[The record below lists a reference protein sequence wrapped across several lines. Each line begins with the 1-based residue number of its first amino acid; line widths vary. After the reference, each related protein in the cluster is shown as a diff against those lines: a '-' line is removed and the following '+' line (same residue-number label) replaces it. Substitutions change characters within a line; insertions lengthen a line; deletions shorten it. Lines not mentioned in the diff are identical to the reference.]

1 MRINGKLD
9 RVCRAIFKDGHQYE
23 VYLYHQYHH
32 TVESSG
38 TLQTWLITQAYVTS
52 EQAFTSKQPTSPF
65 STITILLLCYL
76 KVGVFHVRL
85 ENRVSWVRIPPR
97 AALLFSWEKKLPGY
111 SWLVCFAFLLHL
123 VVTCIQG
130 EFHDGVM
137 HGVGRFTW
145 TDGLVYEVR
154 MFVGTTTD
162 AENSKK
168 KCESRI

>member
-1 MRINGKLD
+1 MYAWRTECRGFESHPGQLFFFPGKKNCLGVVD
-9 RVCRAIFKDGHQYE
+9 LFALPFY
-23 VYLYHQYHH
+23 
-32 TVESSG
+32 
-38 TLQTWLITQAYVTS
+38 
-52 EQAFTSKQPTSPF
+52 FTP
-65 STITILLLCYL
+65 I
-76 KVGVFHVRL
+76 
-85 ENRVSWVRIPPR
+85 
-97 AALLFSWEKKLPGY
+97 
-111 SWLVCFAFLLHL
+111 
-123 VVTCIQG
+123 VTCIQG